1 MNLSTIIAFILN
13 IPKLWQM
20 YKEIEARIVKA
31 KKEADAKKEQEAR
44 EKLENAKTEQEIID
58 AARDHLRN

>member
-20 YKEIEARIVKA
+20 YKEIESRIVKA
-31 KKEADAKKEQEAR
+31 KKEADAKKEQEVR